1 MTASKDRDPA
11 AEESRA
17 VRWLAMSLGGLAFA
31 IVASLAALPFL
42 ATRPVAAPAVTLQ
55 TVQGDR
61 TPLAD
66 LRGEVVLVSFW
77 STTCAPCMN
86 EMPEKIALH
95 RALAPRGLKTYAVAM
110 QHDRP

>member
-42 ATRPVAAPAVTLQ
+42 A
-55 TVQGDR
+55 
-61 TPLAD
+61 
-66 LRGEVVLVSFW
+66 
-77 STTCAPCMN
+77 
-86 EMPEKIALH
+86 
-95 RALAPRGLKTYAVAM
+95 
-110 QHDRP
+110 